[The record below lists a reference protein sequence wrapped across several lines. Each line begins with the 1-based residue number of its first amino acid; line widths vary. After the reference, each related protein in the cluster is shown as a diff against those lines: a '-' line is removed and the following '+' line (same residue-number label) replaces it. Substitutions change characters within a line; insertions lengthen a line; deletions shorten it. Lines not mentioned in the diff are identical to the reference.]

1 MCSMASMVTSQP
13 WRELWDRFIAQVD
26 EKLEF
31 FREARWNPSRLIPE
45 LHSMSMRLVSSGG
58 TYNVRASEM
67 SSHLQDRQPKMV
79 TCIVHFLDDS
89 QTDFEVDKKAKSQ
102 VLLDKV
108 FGHLELVEK
117 DYFGLQFVDL
127 SPAPDGM
134 VSHAHHPVGPYA
146 MRWLDPLKTIK
157 KQCRDIRQTLRGPPY
172 EFYFRVKFYVSDPSK
187 LEEEYTRYH
196 FFLQVK
202 RDILEGRLVTPPST
216 AALLASYAIQS
227 ELGDYNPDEHK
238 GNYISDYRFIPHQTE
253 DFEKQVSELHKQH
266 RGQTPA
272 DAEYHYLDKA
282 KRLEMYGVDLHNA
295 RVLVDREFPVNS
307 PFYGMFIEASELGE
321 CNTSDQ
327 SNIDIQLG
335 VTSVGLV
342 VFQNNV
348 KINTFP
354 WAKIVKIS
362 FKRKQFFIQL
372 RREMNDSVENLIG
385 FNMVSYRSCKNLWK
399 SCVEHHTFF
408 RLYVPNPPS
417 KKIFS
422 MGSKFR
428 YSGKTE
434 FQSLEENKRRAKIER
449 TFSRSPSKK
458 FARRTVSGH
467 TRDQIIQER
476 NFIDGHR
483 NLPKSQTFGGT
494 PSTARPKSSNCVN
507 NHSFNRYESIN
518 NQKRATLP
526 HDYKLGSTARGSI
539 HSNKSEDDGGFISH
553 KITANTYPQPVPV
566 KVVDVKIPKDNHV
579 EANTDLPEYDNY
591 LPNGNSHTDGHG
603 LVTIRMR
610 PDDQGRFGFNV
621 KGGADQGMPI
631 IVSRVAPGTPADIAL
646 PRLNEGDQV
655 LFINGRDVS
664 QHTHEQVVMFI
675 RASRETHSGELVL
688 IVRPNVYVGEEQAE
702 EEPFLEY
709 LPEHYQIIAPKTG
722 TNGLEASLMLL
733 QESLDSGAALAQ
745 FEQLYRK
752 KPGMTMNA
760 ARLEENIAKN
770 RYRDISPYDQTRV
783 ILKEQNVSGGDYI
796 NANYVNM
803 EIPGSGIVNRY
814 IAAQGPLPKTCTDF
828 WQMVW
833 EQHSSL
839 VVMLTTKV
847 EKGRVKCHQYWP
859 EMYETMDYGLLQITC
874 VKEEETSSFAFREF
888 NLTHVETSEERHISH
903 MQYIAWPDHNVPDDP
918 ADFLEFVLKVRQRRM
933 GMVEPT
939 IVHCSAGIGRTGV
952 LITMET
958 AMCLIEANQPV
969 YPLSI
974 VRQMRDQRAMLI
986 QTATQY
992 KFVCEAILKVYN
1004 ELNSEMD

>member
-1004 ELNSEMD
+1004 GRSSIC

>member
-1 MCSMASMVTSQP
+1 MATVTSTSIGP
-13 WRELWDRFIAQVD
+13 TVVIATAETSDPGGSPRGSLGTASDGTASLGTTVD
-26 EKLEF
+26 LDPDPEGQH
-31 FREARWNPSRLIPE
+31 E
-45 LHSMSMRLVSSGG
+45 LHTMSMRLVSGG

-67 SSHLQDRQPKMV
+67 AAHLQDRQPKTV
-79 TCIVHFLDDS
+79 QCIVHFLDDS
-89 QTDFEVDKKAKSQ
+89 EEQFEIDKRAKAQ
-102 VLLDKV
+102 HLLDKV
-108 FGHLELVEK
+108 FDHLELVEK

-127 SPAPDGM
+127 SPAPDHM
-134 VSHAHHPVGPYA
+134 VGHNYMAPSTYA
-146 MRWLDPLKTIK
+146 LRWLDPLKTIK
-157 KQCRDIRQTLRGPPY
+157 KQCRGPP
-172 EFYFRVKFYVSDPSK
+172 FQFFFRVKFYVSDPSK
-187 LEEEYTRYH
+187 LSEEYTRYH

-202 RDILEGRLVTPPST
+202 RDILEGRLVCPPST
-216 AALLASYAIQS
+216 AALLASYAVQS
-227 ELGDYNPDEHK
+227 ELGDYNPEEHRD
-238 GNYISDYRFIPHQTE
+238 NYLTEYRFLPTQTE
-253 DFEKQVSELHKQH
+253 EFEKQVSEQHKQH

-272 DAEYHYLDKA
+272 DAEYNYLDKA

-295 RVLVDREFPVNS
+295 RSMSMMTGD
-307 PFYGMFIEASELGE
+307 IEQEPAF
-321 CNTSDQ
+321 NIDQ

-335 VTSVGLV
+335 VTSIGLV

-372 RREMNDSVENLIG
+372 RREVNDAVENLIG

-408 RLYVPNPPS
+408 RLYVPNPPT

-422 MGSKFR
+422 IGSKFR

-434 FQSLEENKRRAKIER
+434 FQTLEESKRRTKMDR
-449 TFSRSPSKK
+449 SFSRSPSKK
-458 FARRTVSGH
+458 FARRTVGGH
-467 TRDQIIQER
+467 TTKVIMEER

-483 NLPKSQTFGGT
+483 NIPKSQTFSGL
-494 PSTARPKSSNCVN
+494 SSDGSRTIPASS
-507 NHSFNRYESIN
+507 NHSFNRHDSVN
-518 NQKRATLP
+518 NQMRATLP
-526 HDYKLGSTARGSI
+526 HDYKVGSSARGSV
-539 HSNKSEDDGGFISH
+539 HSEKSDDDGGFLTH
-553 KITANTYPQPVPV
+553 NANKDNYPQPIPTKNVNFPATDNQI
-566 KVVDVKIPKDNHV
+566 KDVTNHTDPDNQ
-579 EANTDLPEYDNY
+579 LPAYNDY
-591 LPNGNSHTDGHG
+591 LPNGNGYPEGHG
-603 LVTIRMR
+603 LVTIRMN
-610 PDDQGRFGFNV
+610 PDEQGRFGFNV

-631 IVSRVAPGTPADIAL
+631 IVSRVAPSTPADLAF

-655 LFINGRDVS
+655 LVINGRDVS

-688 IVRPNVYVGEEQAE
+688 IVRPNVYVSEDTPEEY
-702 EEPFLEY
+702 FEY
-709 LPEHYQIIAPKTG
+709 LPENHMITTTAG
-722 TNGLEASLMLL
+722 ANALEASLLLL
-733 QESLDSGAALAQ
+733 QESLESGAALAQ

-760 ARLEENIAKN
+760 ARLEANIPKN

-783 ILKEQNVSGGDYI
+783 MLKSGGEYI

-814 IAAQGPLPKTCTDF
+814 IAAQGPLPNTCVDF

-839 VVMLTTKV
+839 VVMLTTKI
-847 EKGRVKCHQYWP
+847 ERGRVKCHQYWP
-859 EMYETMDYGLLQITC
+859 DLYETVDYGELQITC
-874 VKEEETSSFAFREF
+874 VKEEDTTSFAFREF
-888 NLTHVETSEERHISH
+888 NLTHLSTNEERHISH
-903 MQYIAWPDHNVPDDP
+903 MQYIAWPDHGVPDDP
-918 ADFLEFVLKVRQRRM
+918 ADFLDFVGKVRQKRT

-958 AMCLIEANQPV
+958 AMCLIESNQPV

-986 QTATQY
+986 QTPSQY
-992 KFVCEAILKVYN
+992 KFVCEAILKVSHDQLVKPMEDYQR
-1004 ELNSEMD
+1004 

>member
-1 MCSMASMVTSQP
+1 MAALLTSHS
-13 WRELWDRFIAQVD
+13 WRELWDRFIAHVE
-26 EKLEF
+26 EKLESL
-31 FREARWNPSRLIPE
+31 RGGHWNSPRLPRRFSE
-45 LHSMSMRLVSSGG
+45 LHSMSMRLVSGG

-79 TCIVHFLDDS
+79 TCMVHFLDDS
-89 QTDFEVDKKAKSQ
+89 QQDFEVDKKAKSQ

-134 VSHAHHPVGPYA
+134 VSHVHLPVGPYA

-157 KQCRDIRQTLRGPPY
+157 KQCRGPPY

-187 LEEEYTRYH
+187 LGEEYTRYH

-216 AALLASYAIQS
+216 AALLASFAIQS

-295 RVLVDREFPVNS
+295 R
-307 PFYGMFIEASELGE
+307 GMFIDANEQRL
-321 CNTSDQ
+321 CNILDQ

-354 WAKIVKIS
+354 WSKIVKIS

-372 RREMNDSVENLIG
+372 RREVNDSVENLIG

-428 YSGKTE
+428 YSGRTE
-434 FQSLEENKRRAKIER
+434 FQTLEENKRRAKIER
-449 TFSRSPSKK
+449 TFSRSPSKT

-476 NFIDGHR
+476 NFIDGLR
-483 NLPKSQTFGGT
+483 NLPKSQTFEGT
-494 PSTARPKSSNCVN
+494 PSNSRPKSSNCV
-507 NHSFNRYESIN
+507 NHSFNRYESIS

-526 HDYKLGSTARGSI
+526 HDYKIGSSSSRSSL
-539 HSNKSEDDGGFISH
+539 HSSKSDDDGGFISH
-553 KITANTYPQPVPV
+553 KIPNTYPQPVPI
-566 KVVDVKIPKDNHV
+566 KVVDVNIPDKDNHIDTNS
-579 EANTDLPEYDNY
+579 ELPAYDDY
-591 LPNGNSHTDGHG
+591 LPNGNSHSDGHG

-610 PDDQGRFGFNV
+610 PDDEGRFGFNV

-631 IVSRVAPGTPADIAL
+631 IVSRVAPGTPADIAI

-688 IVRPNVYVGEEQAE
+688 IVRPNVYVGEEGPP
-702 EEPFLEY
+702 EEPNLEY
-709 LPEHYQIIAPKTG
+709 LPENYQIIAPQGTG
-722 TNGLEASLMLL
+722 TNALEASLMLL

-760 ARLEENIAKN
+760 ARLDINIAKN

-874 VKEEETSSFAFREF
+874 VKEEETPSFAFREF

-939 IVHCSAGIGRTGV
+939 VVHCSAGIGRTGV

-1004 ELNSEMD
+1004 EELVKPLEDYQR